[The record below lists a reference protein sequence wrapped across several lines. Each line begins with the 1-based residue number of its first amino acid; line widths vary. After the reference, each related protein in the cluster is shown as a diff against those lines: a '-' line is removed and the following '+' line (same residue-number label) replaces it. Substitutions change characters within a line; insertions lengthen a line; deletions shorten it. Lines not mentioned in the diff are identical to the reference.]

1 VSGQRD
7 ALWDPAAPIAS
18 LIAKSEKARHKLAPG
33 TWQHAMLSDNLD
45 ALRIA
50 TTLMSG
56 DMNVRNGITPE
67 ALRHA
72 LRAFASMVV
81 KTERAAAK
89 SKPGTAQHT
98 LLANRLHALGLAE
111 ALIAETLD
119 ERHT

>member
-18 LIAKSEKARHKLAPG
+18 LIVKSEKARHKLAPG

-56 DMNVRNGITPE
+56 DMDARDGIASE
-67 ALRHA
+67 AMRHA
-72 LRAFASMVV
+72 LRAFASMIAR
-81 KTERAAAK
+81 TERAAAA

-111 ALIAETLD
+111 TLIAETLD
-119 ERHT
+119 AGHT